1 MCGPRRGVALVP
13 LPYMATGISAA
24 IRSYT
29 QLFDE
34 LVGRWDQAL
43 VGGHE
48 PLLAMLTHVDLT
60 APGPDDDISY
70 P

>member
-1 MCGPRRGVALVP
+1 
-13 LPYMATGISAA
+13 MATGISAA